1 MGKIKISELIIVTS
15 FLIGLILILT
25 HNNET
30 DQMPK
35 TTIAE
40 VPLQHNI
47 EIEPAI

>member
-15 FLIGLILILT
+15 FLIGLVLMLT
-25 HNNET
+25 HNYET
-30 DQMPK
+30 DQMSK

-40 VPLQHNI
+40 VPLQHNF